1 MVEPSI
7 YVALLIALGA
17 AAQWLAWRVN
27 LPAILPLL
35 IIGFIV
41 GPLTGLVKPLEFVS
55 EDLLFPSVGLAVG
68 LILFEG
74 GLTLRLP
81 EVKEVRRVV
90 LNLIS
95 IGALL
100 TWLLVTLASYLLIGL
115 ALPIALLFG
124 ALVIVTGPTVIGPL
138 MRSVRAAPRVANI
151 LKWEGILIDPIGALV
166 AVLVFEFL
174 LLGSSGSALGHTLLS
189 LVLFVIAGTLVGGV
203 GGLAFTLLLRRR
215 FVPDYLVNLV
225 ALALVFSV
233 YAGSNALASE
243 SGLLATTVMGM
254 LMANLR
260 APNIDEILT
269 FKEDLS
275 LLFISLLFIVL
286 AANIEL
292 AAFVTALSWQS
303 LALVAVIMFVVRPI
317 NIFVSTAGSPLSW
330 REKLFLSWIAPRGI
344 VAASVTS
351 LFASQ
356 LTRAE
361 VGGAEVLVPLVFI
374 IIVGSV
380 TLNSLTAKPV
390 AQLLGVA
397 EPEPQGVLLLGAHN
411 VSRRLAA
418 FLQTEGFN
426 TLLADTNYANIAAAR
441 LDGLNAYYGS
451 PLSGRADEE
460 MRLSGIGNLLALTS
474 NDEAN
479 ALAAIKF
486 ARSFDSTNVF
496 QLKPGES
503 DRDTL
508 DEKRRGR
515 LVFGSG
521 TTFEELEACFRAGEL
536 KKTTLTASFTRKDF
550 EKRNEGYMPLFIIR
564 TGVRGK
570 TLVVVSGASLD
581 LSAGDTL
588 VSLVPDEVAAAKTKI
603 AEIESEREVLEV

>member
-1 MVEPSI
+1 MVEPSV

-35 IIGFIV
+35 LIGFVV
-41 GPLTGLVKPLEFVS
+41 GPLTGLVKPLEFIS
-55 EDLLFPSVGLAVG
+55 EDLLFPAVGLAVG

-74 GLTLRLP
+74 GLTLRFP
-81 EVKEVRRVV
+81 EVREVRRVV

-95 IGALL
+95 VGALL
-100 TWLLVTLASYLLIGL
+100 TWLLVTVASHFLIGL
-115 ALPIALLFG
+115 TLPLALLFG

-138 MRSVRAAPRVANI
+138 MRSVRAKPRVANI

-174 LLGSSGSALGHTLLS
+174 LLGNPNTAVSHTLLS
-189 LVLFVIAGTLVGGV
+189 LILFVVVGVLVGGV
-203 GGLAFTLLLRRR
+203 GGLIFTFLLRRR
-215 FVPDYLVNLV
+215 FVPDYLINLV

-233 YAGSNALASE
+233 YAGANLLAPE
-243 SGLLATTVMGM
+243 SGLLATTVMGL
-254 LMANLR
+254 LMANLH
-260 APNIDEILT
+260 APNIGEILT

-292 AAFVTALSWQS
+292 GAFVAALSWQS

-317 NIFVSTAGSPLSW
+317 NIFVSTTGSPLSW

-351 LFASQ
+351 LFASR
-356 LTRAE
+356 LTQAE

-390 AQLLGVA
+390 ARLLGVA
-397 EPEPQGVLLLGAHN
+397 EPEPQGVMLLGAHS
-411 VSRRLAA
+411 VSRQLAA
-418 FLQTEGFN
+418 FLQTEGFT
-426 TLLADTNYANIAAAR
+426 TLLVDTNYANIASAR

-486 ARSFDSTNVF
+486 ARTFDSTHVF

-508 DEKRRGR
+508 DEERRGR
-515 LVFGSG
+515 LIFGRG
-521 TTFEELEACFRAGEL
+521 TTFEDLEAHFLSGEL
-536 KKTTLTASFTRKDF
+536 KKTPLTEAFTRKDF
-550 EKRNEGYMPLFIIR
+550 EAKNEGYLPLFII
-564 TGVRGK
+564 RGK
-570 TLVVVSGASLD
+570 TLVVVSGVSLD
-581 LSAGDTL
+581 LTAGDAL
-588 VSLVPDEVAAAKTKI
+588 VSLVPKEVEVVEVEA
-603 AEIESEREVLEV
+603 AEIDTRTALEV

>member
-1 MVEPSI
+1 MVEPSV

-35 IIGFIV
+35 VIGFVV
-41 GPLTGLVKPLEFVS
+41 GPLTGIVRPLEFIS
-55 EDLLFPSVGLAVG
+55 EDLLFPAVGLAVG

-81 EVKEVRRVV
+81 EVREVRRVV

-95 IGALL
+95 VGALL

-115 ALPIALLFG
+115 TLPLALLFG

-138 MRSVRAAPRVANI
+138 MRSVRAEPRVANI

-166 AVLVFEFL
+166 AALVFEFL
-174 LLGSSGSALGHTLLS
+174 LLGSSDAAISHTLLS
-189 LVLFVIAGTLVGGV
+189 LVLFLVVGTLI
-203 GGLAFTLLLRRR
+203 GGLGGLTFTFLLRRR
-215 FVPDYLVNLV
+215 FIPDYLINLV

-233 YAGSNALASE
+233 YAGANLLAAE
-243 SGLLATTVMGM
+243 SGLLATTVMGL

-260 APNIDEILT
+260 APNVGEILT

-286 AANIEL
+286 AANVEL
-292 AAFVTALSWQS
+292 GSFVAALSWQS
-303 LALVAVIMFVVRPI
+303 LALVAVIMFVVRPL
-317 NIFVSTAGSPLSW
+317 NIFVSTVGSPLSW

-351 LFASQ
+351 LFASR
-356 LTRAE
+356 LTRAD

-390 AQLLGVA
+390 ARLLGVA
-397 EPEPQGVLLLGAHN
+397 EPEPQGVLLLGAHA
-411 VSRRLAA
+411 VARQLAA
-418 FLQTEGFN
+418 FLQAEGFS
-426 TLLADTNYANIAAAR
+426 TLLADTNYMNITTAR
-441 LDGLNAYYGS
+441 LEGLNAYYGS

-460 MRLSGIGNLLALTS
+460 MRLSGIGVLLALTS
-474 NDEAN
+474 NEEAN

-486 ARSFDSTNVF
+486 TRSFGSNNVF
-496 QLKPGES
+496 QLKPGDN

-508 DEKRRGR
+508 DEARRGR
-515 LVFGSG
+515 LLFGQG
-521 TTFEELEACFRAGEL
+521 TTFEELEALFRRGEL
-536 KKTTLTASFTRKDF
+536 KKTPLTEAFTRKDF
-550 EKRNEGYMPLFIIR
+550 EAQNEGYRPLFIIR
-564 TGVRGK
+564 GNA
-570 TLVVVSGASLD
+570 LVVVSGTSLD
-581 LSAGDTL
+581 LTPGDTL
-588 VSLVPDEVAAAKTKI
+588 VSLVPTEVEVPEVEAVEIDTRAALG
-603 AEIESEREVLEV
+603 V

>member
-1 MVEPSI
+1 MVEPSV

-17 AAQWLAWRVN
+17 AAQWLAWRIN

-35 IIGFIV
+35 IIGFVV
-41 GPLTGLVKPLEFVS
+41 GPLTGLVKPLEFIS
-55 EDLLFPSVGLAVG
+55 EDLLFPAVGLAVG

-74 GLTLRLP
+74 GLTLRFP
-81 EVKEVRRVV
+81 EVREVRRVV

-95 IGALL
+95 VGALL
-100 TWLLVTLASYLLIGL
+100 TWLLVTVASHFLIGL
-115 ALPIALLFG
+115 TLPLALLFG

-138 MRSVRAAPRVANI
+138 MRSVRAKPRVANI

-174 LLGSSGSALGHTLLS
+174 LLGNPDTAVSHTLLS
-189 LVLFVIAGTLVGGV
+189 LVLFVIVGVLVGGV
-203 GGLAFTLLLRRR
+203 GGLIFTFLLRRR
-215 FVPDYLVNLV
+215 FVPDYLTNLV

-233 YAGSNALASE
+233 YAGANLLAPE
-243 SGLLATTVMGM
+243 SGLLATTVMGL

-260 APNIDEILT
+260 APNIGEILT

-292 AAFVTALSWQS
+292 SAFVAALSWQS
-303 LALVAVIMFVVRPI
+303 LALVGVIMFVVRPL
-317 NIFVSTAGSPLSW
+317 NIFVSTIGSPLSW

-351 LFASQ
+351 LFASR
-356 LTRAE
+356 LTQAE

-390 AQLLGVA
+390 ARLLGVA
-397 EPEPQGVLLLGAHN
+397 EPEPQGVLLLGAHTAA
-411 VSRRLAA
+411 RQLAA
-418 FLQTEGFN
+418 FLQNEGFT
-426 TLLADTNYANIAAAR
+426 TLLADTNYANIATAR
-441 LDGLNAYYGS
+441 LEGLNAYYGS

-460 MRLSGIGNLLALTS
+460 MRLSGIGNLLAMTS

-486 ARSFDSTNVF
+486 TRTFDGAHVF

-508 DEKRRGR
+508 DEERRGR
-515 LVFGSG
+515 LLFGRG
-521 TTFEELEACFRAGEL
+521 TTFEELEAQFLGGEL
-536 KKTTLTASFTRKDF
+536 KKTPLTEAFTRKDF
-550 EKRNEGYMPLFIIR
+550 EARNEGYLPLFIIR
-564 TGVRGK
+564 GK
-570 TLVVVSGASLD
+570 ALVVVSGVSLD
-581 LSAGDTL
+581 LTAGDTL
-588 VSLVPDEVAAAKTKI
+588 VSLIPKVEVAEATAAEVTP
-603 AEIESEREVLEV
+603 AEIDTRTALEV

>member
-1 MVEPSI
+1 MAEPSF

-35 IIGFIV
+35 LIGFVV
-41 GPLTGLVKPLEFVS
+41 GPLTGLVKPLEFIS
-55 EDLLFPSVGLAVG
+55 EDLLFPVVGLAVG

-74 GLTLRLP
+74 GLTLRFP
-81 EVKEVRRVV
+81 EVREVRRVV

-95 IGALL
+95 VGALL

-115 ALPIALLFG
+115 TLPLALLFG

-138 MRSVRAAPRVANI
+138 MRSVRAEPRVANI

-174 LLGSSGSALGHTLLS
+174 LLGGYSDTAVGHTLWS
-189 LVLFVIAGTLVGGV
+189 LVLFIVVGVIVGGV
-203 GGLAFTLLLRRR
+203 GGLIFTFLLRRR
-215 FVPDYLVNLV
+215 FIPDYLTNLV

-233 YAGSNALASE
+233 YAGSNLLSPE
-243 SGLLATTVMGM
+243 SGLLATTVMGL

-260 APNIDEILT
+260 APNIGEILT

-292 AAFVTALSWQS
+292 GAFVTALSWQS
-303 LALVAVIMFVVRPI
+303 LALVGVIMFVVRPL
-317 NIFVSTAGSPLSW
+317 NIFVSTIGSPLSW

-351 LFASQ
+351 LFASR
-356 LTRAE
+356 LTQAE
-361 VGGAEVLVPLVFI
+361 VAGAEVLVPLVFI

-390 AQLLGVA
+390 ARLLGVA
-397 EPEPQGVLLLGAHN
+397 EPEPQGVLLLGAHT
-411 VSRRLAA
+411 VARQLAA
-418 FLQTEGFN
+418 FLQTEGFT
-426 TLLADTNYANIAAAR
+426 TLLADTNYANITTAR
-441 LDGLNAYYGS
+441 LEGLNAYYGS

-460 MRLSGIGNLLALTS
+460 MRLSGIGTLLAMTS

-479 ALAAIKF
+479 ALATIKF
-486 ARSFDSTNVF
+486 TRTFDSTHVF
-496 QLKPGES
+496 QLKPSES

-508 DEKRRGR
+508 DEERRGR
-515 LVFGSG
+515 LIFGRG
-521 TTFEELEACFRAGEL
+521 TTFEELEARFRGGEL
-536 KKTTLTASFTRKDF
+536 KKTPLTETFTRKDF
-550 EKRNEGYMPLFIIR
+550 EAQNEGYMPLFI
-564 TGVRGK
+564 VRGK

-581 LSAGDTL
+581 LTAGDTL
-588 VSLVPDEVAAAKTKI
+588 VSLVPKVEVAETK
-603 AEIESEREVLEV
+603 AVEIDTRTALEV